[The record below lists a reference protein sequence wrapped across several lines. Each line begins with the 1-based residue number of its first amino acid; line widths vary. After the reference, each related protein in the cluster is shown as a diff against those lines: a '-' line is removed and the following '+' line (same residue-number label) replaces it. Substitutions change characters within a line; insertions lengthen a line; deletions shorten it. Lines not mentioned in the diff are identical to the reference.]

1 MKKRC
6 RYLMALVLF
15 TLFGGVATMYQMNSP
30 ALMVEASELDYK
42 LLYTVEQDGT
52 ASITGYEG
60 MVETLVIPSEIDGYP
75 VSKIDVQAFATSGE
89 ELYNDEN
96 SYCSVEKLI
105 IEDGVTEIELEA
117 FLNCK
122 NLKAVTL
129 PNTLDYV
136 WDMAFCGCDSLKE
149 IKIPSGTGRIC
160 EAAFGYTYECNYIE
174 GVYDYEAWTEKM
186 SNFTIY
192 GEADSVAESYANE
205 NAFTFIALDDI
216 PVTTPSSEITTT
228 TTGTTTT
235 STSTTT
241 KAIDDSGSETTTT
254 FDEESTATT
263 IKSEITSTTTT
274 VGTSSSLSDTTSETN
289 SATTT
294 ITTAVVTTDEAE
306 TTDSIENITAT
317 TETTTTATTHI
328 ASDDELC
335 DWAMKDYEEKTGV
348 TPASAE
354 IEYTADDTA
363 IITMIDAEG
372 NILDVYTIDPN
383 TGTGTE
389 SDGGEVNLPQTGYSN
404 WYHTTAALAACV
416 TVIGGV
422 MVIGSGV
429 LKKKR

>member
-1 MKKRC
+1 MKKSG
-6 RYLMALVLF
+6 RYLIALVLF
-15 TLFGGVATMYQMNSP
+15 MLFGSVVTMNQINSS
-30 ALMVEASELDYK
+30 ALMIEASELEYK
-42 LLYTVEQDGT
+42 LIYTVEQDGT

-75 VSKIDVQAFATSGE
+75 VMKIDVQAFATSGE

-96 SYCSVEKLI
+96 SYCSVETLI

-174 GVYDYEAWTEKM
+174 GVYDYEAWTDKM

-192 GEADSVAESYANE
+192 GEADSIAESYANE
-205 NAFTFIALDDI
+205 NAFTFIVLDDI

-228 TTGTTTT
+228 TTEITTT

-241 KAIDDSGSETTTT
+241 KAIDDSGSETT
-254 FDEESTATT
+254 STT
-263 IKSEITSTTTT
+263 ITVTDDGCSGTTSSSAFTEAITTSTTTST
-274 VGTSSSLSDTTSETN
+274 KNIISDT
-289 SATTT
+289 
-294 ITTAVVTTDEAE
+294 
-306 TTDSIENITAT
+306 T
-317 TETTTTATTHI
+317 TETTAIHI
-328 ASDDELC
+328 ASDEELC
-335 DWAMKDYEEKTGV
+335 DWAVKDYEEKTGV

-354 IEYTADDTA
+354 IEYTADDIA
-363 IITMIDAEG
+363 IITLTDAEG
-372 NILDVYTIDPN
+372 SVLDVYNIDPF
-383 TGTGTE
+383 TGIGTE
-389 SDGGEVNLPQTGYSN
+389 ADGSDVNLPQTGYSN
-404 WYHTTAALAACV
+404 FYK
-416 TVIGGV
+416 VIVWFAILMTITGV
-422 MVIGSGV
+422 AIVAYSR
-429 LKKKR
+429 KESE